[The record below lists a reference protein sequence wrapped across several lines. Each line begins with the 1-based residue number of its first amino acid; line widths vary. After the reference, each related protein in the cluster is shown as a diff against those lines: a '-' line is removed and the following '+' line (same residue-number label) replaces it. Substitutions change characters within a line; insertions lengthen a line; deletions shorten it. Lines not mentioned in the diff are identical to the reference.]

1 MKQIYLYLRKTPNAP
16 SLPLL
21 ALSFIAGILLATL
34 LFYVFGDLSRAFIL
48 SKLRFLG

>member
-1 MKQIYLYLRKTPNAP
+1 MKQIYLYLRRTSITP

-34 LFYVFGDLSRAFIL
+34 LFYIFGDQSRFFIL
-48 SKLRFLG
+48 SKLGFII